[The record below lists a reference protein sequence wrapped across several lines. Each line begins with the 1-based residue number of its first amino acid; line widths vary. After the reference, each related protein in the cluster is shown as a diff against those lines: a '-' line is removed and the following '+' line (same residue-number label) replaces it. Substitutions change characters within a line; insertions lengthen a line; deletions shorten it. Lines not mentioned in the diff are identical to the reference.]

1 MIWILTLLDSQ
12 VSYRYCSSCATY
24 VLKKHY
30 KEHLKTCE
38 TCELK
43 GTLANNVE
51 DEEEGEEDDDNNLD
65 TSKDDEDDELIIE
78 DEGMEEVEEPETK
91 KSVPNKIYNCFDCN
105 RMFMSSEAHAKHI
118 CDVHGGEGGSVV
130 LKLPVDKSLD
140 NKEEYEEKADDELVI
155 DDSQ

>member
-1 MIWILTLLDSQ
+1 MSFLCSQ

-30 KEHLKTCE
+30 KEHIKTCE

-43 GTLANNVE
+43 GNVASNVE
-51 DEEEGEEDDDNNLD
+51 EVEYEEDNNLD

-91 KSVPNKIYNCFDCN
+91 KSCPNKIYNCFDCN
-105 RMFMSSEAHAKHI
+105 RMFMSAEAHANHLR
-118 CDVHGGEGGSVV
+118 DVHGGEGGSVV
-130 LKLPVDKSLD
+130 LKLPVDKSLE
-140 NKEEYEEKADDELVI
+140 NREEYEEKADDELVI

>member
-1 MIWILTLLDSQ
+1 M
-12 VSYRYCSSCATY
+12 SYRYCSSCATY

-30 KEHLKTCE
+30 KEHIKSCE

-43 GTLANNVE
+43 GTVASN
-51 DEEEGEEDDDNNLD
+51 EEEEEEYEEDNNLD

-91 KSVPNKIYNCFDCN
+91 KSCPNKIYNCFDCN
-105 RMFMSSEAHAKHI
+105 RMFMSAEAHANHLR
-118 CDVHGGEGGSVV
+118 DVHGGEGGSVV
-130 LKLPVDKSLD
+130 LKLPVDKSLE
-140 NKEEYEEKADDELVI
+140 NREEYEEKADDELVI